1 MQNMISKEQAMD
13 GRGKETIEDIVLRHS
28 KRGMDVLRRYLPAC
42 YAAAAAKY
50 ILSWQKGRT
59 VFLTTGF
66 YVAGFAETDGPAGTV
81 FLALA
86 LKKIGFRPVIITD
99 SYCKGFFELK
109 HIETLYMPFD
119 YGENWCSEILAKYK
133 PAGLISIERC
143 GRNIHGDYEN
153 MRGVSISEFT
163 AETDILFSL
172 AYHKIPTVGVG
183 DGGNE
188 IGMGNL
194 AEIISA
200 NLKLVPCEVKVDN
213 LVIATVSN
221 WGAYA
226 LGAYL
231 AVFSGDMSLLPSF
244 DEVREY
250 IAQTVEIGSV
260 DGVTKERKVGVDGF
274 DMNTEKEILDALK
287 DAVIQE
293 IKNES

>member
-1 MQNMISKEQAMD
+1 MQSEVSGKQQSD
-13 GRGKETIEDIVLRHS
+13 GAETIEDIVLRHS
-28 KRGMDVLRRYLPAC
+28 KRGMDVLRKYLPAF
-42 YAAAAAKY
+42 YAASAAKT
-50 ILSWQKGRT
+50 ILSWQRGRT

-86 LKKIGFRPVIITD
+86 LKKLGFRPVIVTD
-99 SYCKGFFELK
+99 TFCEGFFELK
-109 HIETLYMPFD
+109 KIETLYMPFD
-119 YGENWCSEILAKYK
+119 YGENWCADILTKYN

-143 GRNIHGDYEN
+143 GRNIRGDYEN

-172 AYHKIPTVGVG
+172 AYNKIPTVGVG

-194 AEIISA
+194 ADIISA

-231 AVFSGDMSLLPSF
+231 AVFANDPTLLPEF
-244 DEVREY
+244 GEVEEY
-250 IAQTVEIGSV
+250 IAETVKIGSV
-260 DGVTKERKVGVDGF
+260 DGITKERKVGVDGF
-274 DMNTEKEILDALK
+274 DMGTEKEILDALK
-287 DAVIQE
+287 EAVAQE
-293 IKNES
+293 ANK